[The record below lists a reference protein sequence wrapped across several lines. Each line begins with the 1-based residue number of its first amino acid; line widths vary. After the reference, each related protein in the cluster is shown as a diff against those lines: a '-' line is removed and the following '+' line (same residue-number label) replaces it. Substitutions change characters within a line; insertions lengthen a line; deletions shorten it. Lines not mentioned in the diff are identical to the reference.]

1 MISGS
6 TCPECGS
13 HVTTEDGL
21 DYGCEDCRAEFDV
34 VDLFVH

>member
-6 TCPECGS
+6 TCPECGGR
-13 HVTTEDGL
+13 VTTEDGL